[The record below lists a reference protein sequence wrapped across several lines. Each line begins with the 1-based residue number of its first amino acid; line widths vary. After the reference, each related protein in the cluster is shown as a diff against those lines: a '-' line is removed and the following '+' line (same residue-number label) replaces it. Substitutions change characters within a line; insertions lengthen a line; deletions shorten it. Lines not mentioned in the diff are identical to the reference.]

1 MFRLKLNEISQ
12 KNLMFICSLVPL
24 LLWLWCWLWLI
35 WNNCH
40 GQDKQIAL
48 CVSTSAFCMFF
59 KNPKMLK
66 VGFTHIHSGWPRV
79 SCYDESFFIYILFD
93 LWLCLF
99 WLSANMHDTW
109 RMLWTAWNLRYVIWL
124 LALMFKISILLLHLW
139 QMISNWLD
147 GKMCNFEGYFIS
159 TEIIL
164 YDTAVT
170 PVKCIFFFQ
179 RKRIVEQRIKWV
191 HLFNFLALRS

>member
-1 MFRLKLNEISQ
+1 MFRLKRNEISQ

-48 CVSTSAFCMFF
+48 CVSTSAFCMFS

-66 VGFTHIHSGWPRV
+66 VDFTHIHSGWPRV
-79 SCYDESFFIYILFD
+79 SCYDESFFNIHFVWFMIMFILTFSEYARHLKD
-93 LWLCLF
+93 ALNSVEPKVC
-99 WLSANMHDTW
+99 H
-109 RMLWTAWNLRYVIWL
+109 L
-124 LALMFKISILLLHLW
+124 LALMFKISILLLGPW

-159 TEIIL
+159 TEIII

-170 PVKCIFFFQ
+170 LVKCIFFF
-179 RKRIVEQRIKWV
+179 RGKGLLSKE
-191 HLFNFLALRS
+191 